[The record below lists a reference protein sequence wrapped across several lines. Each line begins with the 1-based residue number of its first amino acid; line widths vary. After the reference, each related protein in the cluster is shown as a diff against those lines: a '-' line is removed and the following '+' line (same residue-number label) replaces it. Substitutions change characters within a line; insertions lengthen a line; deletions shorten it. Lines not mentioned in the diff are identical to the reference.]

1 MKAKTQ
7 HEIQEYCSLLKL
19 NAIGEHFEEAIADA
33 TDYEGFLHQL
43 LRMEVDAA
51 EDRAKKRKIKA
62 ARFPY
67 RKYIEDLEVDLLP
80 EGMRKRLSELCSLD
94 FIREGKNF
102 IMTGNPGTGKTHT
115 AIGLGIKACE

>member
-1 MKAKTQ
+1 MQ
-7 HEIQEYCSLLKL
+7 SSLLKL
-19 NAIGEHFEEAIADA
+19 NAISEHFEEAIADA

-51 EDRAKKRKIKA
+51 EDRAKERKIKA

-80 EGMRKRLSELCSLD
+80 EGMRKRLNTMFQVLLKSIRKDGKSKNASES
-94 FIREGKNF
+94 
-102 IMTGNPGTGKTHT
+102 
-115 AIGLGIKACE
+115 